1 MPSSRLARFVAASA
15 LFVSGIAF
23 SSAAS
28 SAQSLAT
35 PQARITAPIN
45 GSSRFTLTGSHPAR
59 AVAANDIGALPAS
72 TKLTG
77 ITFVFSR
84 TAAQQTALDALVAAQ
99 QNPASPLYHQW
110 LTPTQFGAQFGAAA
124 SDIAAVESWL
134 QQQGFTVDSISN
146 SRDRIHFSGTAAL
159 VESAF
164 GAPLHY
170 YRSGS
175 ETHFSPANDL
185 TLPSALASSVLAVT
199 NLSDYR
205 PRTHVK
211 VSAPQLARPNFTSS
225 QTGSH
230 YLTPGDIATIYDIN
244 PAYSA
249 GYTGTNQTIAIVGQS
264 FINTSDITNFQT
276 AAGLTNK
283 TPTLTLVPNT
293 GSSAINPVTDGDEV
307 ESDLDIEYSGAIAK
321 GATINFVYTGN
332 SQNNGGAFQSLEYA
346 IDSDLA
352 PIVSSSY
359 GDCETD
365 LSTSGTYS
373 YASLNAVLEQGAS
386 QGQTIISA
394 AGDDG
399 STDCSGDDPTVLST
413 TQQEALAVD
422 FPASSQYVTGLGG
435 TEFPATDVAAGN
447 NTYFA
452 AETSTDIISSALSY
466 IPEQVWND
474 DSSTNGLSSGGGGV
488 SALTSRPSWQA
499 GVTGIPTTGSFRLV
513 PDVSLDASPN
523 NAGYLYCS
531 SDSTDTG
538 ITGSCSNGFRDAND
552 QYLTVAGGTSFAAPI
567 FAGMVAIINQAKGY
581 NTGQGLV
588 NPELYTLASSTATY
602 GSAFHDITSGNNE
615 CLAGLSYP
623 AAALSSTTTENL
635 ACVAPSTT
643 EYPATTGY
651 DEASG
656 LGSVDLYQLVT
667 AWAPSTSALLAST
680 TTVSAATLSPAISVN
695 DTITV
700 TIGYTSGS
708 VTPTGTV
715 AITDNGTAV
724 SGSPFTLVNGA
735 YTYTYSTSVS
745 GAHTIIATY
754 SGDSNY
760 ASSKG
765 SVTLNVGGTSFT
777 IAASNVTITA
787 GSSGTST
794 VTITPVNGYTG
805 TVDLTLTYPSSLTN
819 FCVAANNLTVVGA
832 AAVSETITFY
842 TSVST
847 CNSNN
852 LTVLNRQGTSG
863 TRTVRI
869 LPAHSSSSSLSMPT
883 GLHHS
888 PWKSAPFPAAFA
900 CLLIAGC
907 FRHRSRL
914 LRGGLAL
921 VALVMLSFSGFGL
934 MGCSSGSSSVPIGSS
949 ANNAP
954 AGTYSFTVTGT
965 DSVNST
971 ITNNTSF
978 NVIIQ

>member
-1 MPSSRLARFVAASA
+1 V
-15 LFVSGIAF
+15 
-23 SSAAS
+23 
-28 SAQSLAT
+28 
-35 PQARITAPIN
+35 
-45 GSSRFTLTGSHPAR
+45 
-59 AVAANDIGALPAS
+59 PAS

-77 ITFVFSR
+77 ITFAFSR

-110 LTPTQFGAQFGAAA
+110 LTPAQFGAQFGAAA
-124 SDIAAVESWL
+124 SDIAAVETWL
-134 QQQGFTVDSISN
+134 QQEGFTVDSVSN

-164 GAPLHY
+164 GMSLHY
-170 YRSGS
+170 FKSGT
-175 ETHFSPANDL
+175 ETHFAPASDL
-185 TLPSALASSVLAVT
+185 TVPSALSSSVLAIS

-205 PRTHVK
+205 PHTHVK
-211 VSAPQLARPNFTSS
+211 VKVAQLAKPNFTSS

-230 YLTPGDIATIYDIN
+230 YLTPGDIATIYDIT

-264 FINTSDITNFQT
+264 AINTTDITNFQT

-293 GSSAINPVTDGDEV
+293 GSSAINPVSDGDEV

-332 SQNNGGAFQSLEYA
+332 SSNNGGAFEALEYA
-346 IDSDLA
+346 IDSDIA

-359 GDCETD
+359 GDCEAD

-373 YASLNAVLEQGAS
+373 YAELNAVLEQGAS

-394 AGDDG
+394 AGDAG
-399 STDCSGDDPTVLST
+399 STDCSGDDPTYLT
-413 TQQEALAVD
+413 TAQQEALAVD
-422 FPASSQYVTGLGG
+422 FPASSQYVTAMGG
-435 TEFPATDVAAGN
+435 TEFPTADVAAGN

-474 DSSTNGLSSGGGGV
+474 DSNADGLSSGGGGV
-488 SALTSRPSWQA
+488 SSFSPRPSWQTT
-499 GVTGIPTTGSFRLV
+499 GVTGIPSGSYRLV
-513 PDVSLDASPN
+513 PDIALDASPN

-552 QYLTVAGGTSFAAPI
+552 QYLTVAGGTSFDAPI

-588 NPELYTLASSTATY
+588 NPELYTLASNSTTY
-602 GSAFHDITSGNNE
+602 AAAFHDITSGNNE
-615 CLAGLSYP
+615 CLAGSNYP
-623 AAALSSTTTENL
+623 AAELSSTTEEYLT
-635 ACVAPSTT
+635 CISPSTT
-643 EYPATTGY
+643 EYPAATGY

-656 LGSVDLYQLVT
+656 LGSIDLYKLLT
-667 AWAPSTSALLAST
+667 AWSTSTSTLLAST
-680 TTVSAATLSPAISVN
+680 TTLSAATLTPVVNAN
-695 DTITV
+695 DTLTI
-700 TIGYTSGS
+700 TIGYSSGS

-724 SGSPFTLVNGA
+724 SGSPFTLASGA

-745 GAHTIIATY
+745 GSHTIIATY
-754 SGDSNY
+754 SGDTTY

-777 IAASNVTITA
+777 VAATSPTITA
-787 GSSGTST
+787 GSSGTSAVT
-794 VTITPVNGYTG
+794 VTPANGYTG
-805 TVDLTLTYPSSLTN
+805 TVDLTVTYPNGLTN
-819 FCVAANNLTVVGA
+819 FCIAGNDSLTVPGT
-832 AAVSETITFY
+832 AAVSETLTFY
-842 TSVST
+842 TSLTT
-847 CNSNN
+847 CDNN
-852 LTVLNRQGTSG
+852 GLTVLNRQGTSG
-863 TRTVRI
+863 ARTVRI
-869 LPAHSSSSSLSMPT
+869 LPAHSSSSSVSTPT
-883 GLHHS
+883 DLHHS
-888 PWKSAPFPAAFA
+888 PWKNAPLPAAFA
-900 CLLIAGC
+900 GLLIAGC
-907 FRHRSRL
+907 FKRRSRL

-921 VALVMLSFSGFGL
+921 GALVLLSFSGFGL
-934 MGCSSGSSSVPIGSS
+934 IGCSSGSTVNPLTS
-949 ANNAP
+949 NNTP
-954 AGTYSFTVTGT
+954 AGTYTFTVTGT

-971 ITNNTSF
+971 ITNSASF
-978 NVIIQ
+978 TVTVQ

>member
-1 MPSSRLARFVAASA
+1 MPSSRLIRVVAASA
-15 LFVSGIAF
+15 LLVSGIAF
-23 SSAAS
+23 SSTTS
-28 SAQSLAT
+28 RAQSLAT
-35 PQARITAPIN
+35 PQARITAPIVS
-45 GSSRFTLTGSHPAR
+45 SSRVTLTGSHSPLA
-59 AVAANDIGALPAS
+59 ATANDIGAVPAS
-72 TKLTG
+72 TRLTG

-84 TAAQQTALDALVAAQ
+84 TATQQTALDALVAAQ

-110 LTPTQFGAQFGAAA
+110 LTPAQFGAQFGAAA
-124 SDIAAVESWL
+124 SDIASVETWL
-134 QQQGFTVDSISN
+134 QQEGFTIDSVSN
-146 SRDRIHFSGTAAL
+146 SRDRIYFSGTVAMA
-159 VESAF
+159 ESAF

-170 YRSGS
+170 YRSGA

-205 PRTHVK
+205 PHAHVK
-211 VSAPQLARPNFTSS
+211 VRNPQLAQPNFTSS
-225 QTGSH
+225 QGAGNH
-230 YLTPGDIATIYDIN
+230 YLTPGDVATIYDIN

-249 GYTGTNQTIAIVGQS
+249 GYTGANQTIAIVGQS
-264 FINTSDITNFQT
+264 AINISDITNFQT

-283 TPTLTLVPNT
+283 APTLTLVPGT
-293 GSSAINPVTDGDEV
+293 GSSAINPFGDGDEV

-321 GATINFVYTGN
+321 GAAINFVYTGN
-332 SQNNGGAFQSLEYA
+332 SSTNNNGAFQALEYA
-346 IDSDLA
+346 ITQNLA
-352 PIVSSSY
+352 PIVSISY

-365 LSTSGTYS
+365 LGSVN
-373 YASLNAVLEQGAS
+373 YASLNAVLEQGAA

-399 STDCSGDDPTVLST
+399 STDCSGDDPTHLST
-413 TQQEALAVD
+413 AQQEALAVD
-422 FPASSQYVTGLGG
+422 FPASSQYVTAMGG
-435 TEFPATDVAAGN
+435 TEFPAADVAAGN

-474 DSSTNGLSSGGGGV
+474 DSSANGLSSGGGGV
-488 SALTSRPSWQA
+488 SAFTSRPSWQA
-499 GVTGIPTTGSFRLV
+499 DVTGIPSGSFRLV
-513 PDVSLDASPN
+513 PDISLDASPD

-538 ITGSCSNGFRDAND
+538 VTGSCSNGFRDAND
-552 QYLTVAGGTSFAAPI
+552 VYLTVAGGTSFDAPI

-588 NPELYTLASSTATY
+588 NPELYTLASNSTTY
-602 GSAFHDITSGNNE
+602 AAAFHDITSGNNE
-615 CLAGLSYP
+615 CLAGPSYP

-635 ACVAPSTT
+635 ACIAPSTT

-656 LGSVDLYQLVT
+656 LGSVDLYKLLT
-667 AWAPSTSALLAST
+667 AWTSSTSTLLAST
-680 TTVSAATLSPAISVN
+680 TTLSAATLTPAAGAN
-695 DTITV
+695 DTITI
-700 TIGYTSGS
+700 TIGYSSGS

-745 GAHTIIATY
+745 GSHTIIATY

-794 VTITPVNGYTG
+794 VTITPLNGYTG
-805 TVDLTLTYPSSLTN
+805 TINLALAASSSFTPGCYSGPSSVLVSGTS
-819 FCVAANNLTVVGA
+819 
-832 AAVSETITFY
+832 AVTATFTIY
-842 TSVST
+842 TSTSACST
-847 CNSNN
+847 TEGNA
-852 LTVLNRQGTSG
+852 
-863 TRTVRI
+863 
-869 LPAHSSSSSLSMPT
+869 LPAGRRNFVVSHSTTASSNHGTLPAN
-883 GLHHS
+883 S
-888 PWKSAPFPAAFA
+888 PWKSISLSVSFA
-900 CLLIAGC
+900 GLLIVGC
-907 FRHRSRL
+907 FKRRSRL

-921 VALVMLSFSGFGL
+921 GALLLLSFSGFDL
-934 MGCSSGSSSVPIGSS
+934 MGCSSGSSTVAIGSS
-949 ANNAP
+949 ANDTPTGAYP
-954 AGTYSFTVTGT
+954 LTVTGT
-965 DSVNST
+965 DSVDST
-971 ITNNTSF
+971 ITSNASF
-978 NVIIQ
+978 TVTVQ

>member
-1 MPSSRLARFVAASA
+1 MPSSRLIRVVVASA
-15 LFVSGIAF
+15 LLVSCIAF

-28 SAQSLAT
+28 SAQSLAA
-35 PQARITAPIN
+35 PQARITAPID
-45 GSSRFTLTGSHPAR
+45 GSSRVALTGSRSPIA
-59 AVAANDIGALPAS
+59 AAANDIGSVPAS

-84 TAAQQTALDALVAAQ
+84 SSAQQTALDALVAAQ

-110 LTPTQFGAQFGAAA
+110 LTPAQFGAQFGAAA
-124 SDIAAVESWL
+124 SDITAVETWL
-134 QQQGFTVDSISN
+134 QQQGFTVDSVSN

-164 GAPLHY
+164 GASLHY
-170 YRSGS
+170 FTSGS
-175 ETHFSPANDL
+175 QTHFAPASEL
-185 TLPSALASSVLAVT
+185 TVPSALASSVLAIT

-211 VSAPQLARPNFTSS
+211 VSTAQLAGPNFTSS
-225 QTGSH
+225 QTGNH
-230 YLTPGDIATIYDIN
+230 YLTPGDIATIYDIP

-249 GYTGTNQTIAIVGQS
+249 GYTGTNQAIAIVGQS
-264 FINTSDITNFQT
+264 LISTSDITNFQT

-293 GSSAINPVTDGDEV
+293 GSSAINPVADGDEV

-332 SQNNGGAFQSLEYA
+332 SQNNGGAFQALEYA

-365 LSTSGTYS
+365 LGSSN

-399 STDCSGDDPTVLST
+399 STDCSGDDPTKLST
-413 TQQEALAVD
+413 AQQEALAVD
-422 FPASSQYVTGLGG
+422 FPASSQYVTAMGG
-435 TEFPATDVAAGN
+435 SEFPAAAVAAGN

-452 AETSTDIISSALSY
+452 AQTSTDIISSALSY

-474 DSSTNGLSSGGGGV
+474 DSAANGLSSGGGGV
-488 SALTSRPSWQA
+488 SALTPRPSWQA
-499 GVTGIPTTGSFRLV
+499 NVNGIPSGSFRLV
-513 PDVSLDASPN
+513 PDIALDASPN

-538 ITGSCSNGFRDAND
+538 VTGSCSSGFRASDG
-552 QYLTVAGGTSFAAPI
+552 QSLTVAGGTSFAAPI

-588 NPELYTLASSTATY
+588 NPELYTLASSTAIY

-615 CLAGLSYP
+615 CLAGSSYP
-623 AAALSSTTTENL
+623 AAALSSTTTEYL
-635 ACVAPSTT
+635 ACIAPSTT
-643 EYPATTGY
+643 DYPATTGY

-656 LGSVDLYQLVT
+656 LGSVDFYQLLT
-667 AWAPSTSALLAST
+667 AWTSSTSTLLAST
-680 TTVSAATLSPAISVN
+680 TTLSAATLSPALGAN
-695 DTITV
+695 DTITI
-700 TIGYTSGS
+700 TIGYSSGS

-735 YTYTYSTSVS
+735 YTYTYNTSVS
-745 GAHTIIATY
+745 GSHTIIATY
-754 SGDSNY
+754 SGDANY
-760 ASSKG
+760 ASSHG
-765 SVTLNVGGTSFT
+765 SITLNVGSTSFT
-777 IAASNVTITA
+777 IAATNPTVAA
-787 GSSGTST
+787 GSSTT
-794 VTITPVNGYTG
+794 ATITITPLNGYTG
-805 TVDLTLTYPSSLTN
+805 TVDLSLSGGTSLSNACVTYPNS
-819 FCVAANNLTVVGA
+819 VTVSGA
-832 AAVSETITFY
+832 AAVTATITFY
-842 TSVST
+842 TSSST
-847 CNSNN
+847 CTAQGLSRSGGKGYVAFGSSTVISSNRG
-852 LTVLNRQGTSG
+852 VPP
-863 TRTVRI
+863 VK
-869 LPAHSSSSSLSMPT
+869 
-883 GLHHS
+883 S
-888 PWKSAPFPAAFA
+888 PWKNAPLPAAFA
-900 CLLIAGC
+900 GLLIAGC
-907 FRHRSRL
+907 FKRRSRL

-921 VALVMLSFSGFGL
+921 GALVLLSFSGFSL
-934 MGCSSGSSSVPIGSS
+934 MGCSSSGSSTVNPLTS
-949 ANNAP
+949 NNAP
-954 AGTYSFTVTGT
+954 AGTYTFTVTGT
-965 DSVNST
+965 DSVNSA
-971 ITNNTSF
+971 ITNSSSF
-978 NVIIQ
+978 TVTIQ

>member
-1 MPSSRLARFVAASA
+1 MPSSRLARVLAASA
-15 LFVSGIAF
+15 LLVSCIAF

-28 SAQSLAT
+28 SAQSLAA
-35 PQARITAPIN
+35 PQARITAPID
-45 GSSRFTLTGSHPAR
+45 GSSRVALTGSRSPIA
-59 AVAANDIGALPAS
+59 AAANDIGSVPAS

-84 TAAQQTALDALVAAQ
+84 SSAQQTALDALVAAQ

-110 LTPTQFGAQFGAAA
+110 LTPAQFGAQFGAAA
-124 SDIAAVESWL
+124 SDITAVESWL
-134 QQQGFTVDSISN
+134 QQQGFTVDSVSN

-164 GAPLHY
+164 GASLHY
-170 YRSGS
+170 FTSGS
-175 ETHFSPANDL
+175 QTHFAPASEL
-185 TLPSALASSVLAVT
+185 TVPSALASSVLAIT

-211 VSAPQLARPNFTSS
+211 VSTAQLAGPNFTSS
-225 QTGSH
+225 QTGNH
-230 YLTPGDIATIYDIN
+230 YLTPGDIATIYDIT

-264 FINTSDITNFQT
+264 FISTSDITNFQT

-293 GSSAINPVTDGDEV
+293 GSSAINPVGDGDEV

-332 SQNNGGAFQSLEYA
+332 SQNNGGAFQALEYA

-365 LSTSGTYS
+365 LSTTGTYS

-399 STDCSGDDPTVLST
+399 STDCSGDDPTRLST
-413 TQQEALAVD
+413 AQQEALAVD
-422 FPASSQYVTGLGG
+422 FPASSQYVTAMGG
-435 TEFPATDVAAGN
+435 SEFPATDVAAGN

-452 AETSTDIISSALSY
+452 AQTSTDIISSALSY

-474 DSSTNGLSSGGGGV
+474 DSAANGLSSGGGGA
-488 SALTSRPSWQA
+488 SALTPRPSWQA
-499 GVTGIPTTGSFRLV
+499 NVTGIPSGSFRLV
-513 PDVSLDASPN
+513 PDVALDASPN

-538 ITGSCSNGFRDAND
+538 VTGSCSSGFRASDGES
-552 QYLTVAGGTSFAAPI
+552 LTVAGGTSFAAPI

-588 NPELYTLASSTATY
+588 NPELYTLASSTAIY

-615 CLAGLSYP
+615 CSAGPSYP
-623 AAALSSTTTENL
+623 AAALSSTTTETL
-635 ACVAPSTT
+635 ACIAPSTT
-643 EYPATTGY
+643 DYSATTGY

-656 LGSVDLYQLVT
+656 LGSVDLYQLLT
-667 AWAPSTSALLAST
+667 AWAPSTSTLLAST
-680 TTVSAATLSPAISVN
+680 TTLSAATLSPTVGAN
-695 DTITV
+695 DTITI
-700 TIGYTSGS
+700 TIGYSSGS

-715 AITDNGTAV
+715 AVIDNGTAV

-745 GAHTIIATY
+745 GTHSIVATY
-754 SGDSNY
+754 SGDANY
-760 ASSKG
+760 AQSKG
-765 SVTLNVGGTSFT
+765 SVTLNVGSTSFT
-777 IAASNVTITA
+777 IAATSPTITA
-787 GSSGTST
+787 GSSGTAT
-794 VTITPVNGYTG
+794 ITITPVSGYTG
-805 TVDLTLTYPSSLTN
+805 TVDLSISGGTNLSNGCATYPDS
-819 FCVAANNLTVVGA
+819 VTVSGT
-832 AAVSETITFY
+832 AAVTATITFY
-842 TSVST
+842 TSTST
-847 CNSNN
+847 CTQEGLSRSGGKGYVSFGHPTIISSNRN
-852 LTVLNRQGTSG
+852 V
-863 TRTVRI
+863 
-869 LPAHSSSSSLSMPT
+869 PPT
-883 GLHHS
+883 NS
-888 PWKSAPFPAAFA
+888 PWKNAPLPAAFA
-900 CLLIAGC
+900 GLLIAGC
-907 FRHRSRL
+907 FKRRSRL

-921 VALVMLSFSGFGL
+921 GALALLSFSGFGL
-934 MGCSSGSSSVPIGSS
+934 MGCSSSGSSTVNPLTS
-949 ANNAP
+949 NNAP
-954 AGTYSFTVTGT
+954 AGTYAFTVTGT
-965 DSVNST
+965 DSVNSA
-971 ITNNTSF
+971 ITNSNSF
-978 NVIIQ
+978 TVTIQ